1 VFYTYVFCTVLTV
14 NNVNQL
20 IFVIVKCGVLS
31 EVRAKFINVIE
42 TSVVFKGLGIHGESR
57 SNFWHH

>member
-1 VFYTYVFCTVLTV
+1 VFYTCVFCAVLTV

-31 EVRAKFINVIE
+31 EVRAKLKNVIE
-42 TSVVFKGLGIHGESR
+42 TSIVFKGLSIHGESR
-57 SNFWHH
+57 SNF